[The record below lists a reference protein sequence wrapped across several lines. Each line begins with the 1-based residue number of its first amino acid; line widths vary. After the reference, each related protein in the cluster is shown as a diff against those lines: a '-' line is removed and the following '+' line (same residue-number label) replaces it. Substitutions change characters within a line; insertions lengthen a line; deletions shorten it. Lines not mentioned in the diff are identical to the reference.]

1 VGAID
6 MAQLNFARGI
16 LLAAAA
22 VLSAAALAKDVAVNL
37 TGAQEVPAVTSTATG
52 TGTITVGDDMSVKGS
67 VTTSGIDGTMAHIH
81 LAPAGK
87 NGPPVITLTKSGDHG
102 WSVPEG
108 SKLTEAQYKSFKN
121 GELYI
126 NVHSAAHPG
135 GEIRAQLKP

>member
-1 VGAID
+1 

-22 VLSAAALAKDVAVNL
+22 VLSAAALAKDVAVTL
-37 TGAQEVPAVTSTATG
+37 SGAQEVPAVASTATG
-52 TGTITVGDDMSVKGS
+52 SGTITVGDDMSVKGT

-81 LAPAGK
+81 LAVAGK
-87 NGPPVITLTKSGDHG
+87 NGPPVITLTKSGDHA

-108 SKLTEAQYKSFKN
+108 SKLTEAQYKSFKK